1 MILSHACLDKPSFV
15 KLALKVHFRLGTY
28 VPEEVLMTGI
38 ARPMLT
44 NFQVALHWPARR
56 RRQSLPSRARELL
69 QLWRL
74 RLRQRAELARLG
86 EQGLHDI
93 GQSNADAYREL
104 AKWFWQE

>member
-1 MILSHACLDKPSFV
+1 
-15 KLALKVHFRLGTY
+15 
-28 VPEEVLMTGI
+28 MTGV

-44 NFQVALHWPARR
+44 DFQVALHWPASR
-56 RRQSLPSRARELL
+56 RRQSLLSRVRELL

-86 EQGLHDI
+86 EQGLRDI
-93 GQSNADAYREL
+93 GQSDADAYREL

>member
-1 MILSHACLDKPSFV
+1 
-15 KLALKVHFRLGTY
+15 
-28 VPEEVLMTGI
+28 MTGT

-56 RRQSLPSRARELL
+56 RRQSRFSRVWELL

-74 RLRQRAELARLG
+74 RLRQRAELARFG

-93 GQSNADAYREL
+93 GRSDADAYREL
-104 AKWFWQE
+104 AKWFWQD